1 MAESLNQQQR
11 QAVINTLPSSV
22 YNGAAIEHA
31 VNELVKQ
38 VHDCWA
44 IPRGWWHDLHTKE
57 FLGCAYVGED
67 GRPSGQKPK
76 GSKSYGDQNSLF
88 HAELSEA
95 YEGYRKN
102 QMSDKIPE
110 FTAVEEELADTLIR
124 ILDTA
129 GGMNLRLAEAFA
141 AKMVYNHY
149 RPDHRPENRL
159 KDDGKKT

>member
-1 MAESLNQQQR
+1 MKSLNKEER
-11 QAVINTLPSSV
+11 QAVIDTLPSSV
-22 YNGAAIEHA
+22 FDGGVIETA
-31 VNELVKQ
+31 VNSLVQQ
-38 VHDCWA
+38 VHDKWA
-44 IPRGWWHDLHTKE
+44 TPRGWWNDLHTGE
-57 FLGCAYVGED
+57 PLGCVYVNED
-67 GRPSGQKPK
+67 GMLTGEKPK

-102 QMSDKIPE
+102 QMSDKIPD

-149 RPDHRPENRL
+149 RPDHSPENRL
-159 KDDGKKT
+159 KADGKKT